1 MNKLKSY
8 LKVVSTIVALSFL
21 TSNLS
26 SANGQEQR
34 FWPEYGTLA
43 SHNEW
48 AIKAIGGDIAHQLG
62 ATGAGVKVAVLDS
75 GIATNIPGLSEK
87 VIAYK
92 DFLPSQP
99 QLPDHGTMTASTVA
113 ADYEPNTGVGG
124 IAPRASL
131 IIGRVCYLMWCDS
144 EKAKVAVQ
152 WAIEQ
157 GAQVISMS
165 FGGYY
170 DPEFIAIL
178 EMATRR
184 GVVVVSALGNSGCS
198 TYEYWGMNPNCIQGK
213 TNENSNASY
222 PIAGLIGAGASN
234 QYGAR
239 ASFSSWGPNLDL
251 IAPGVE
257 NIAYDP
263 NGATNGFGGTSAA
276 TPLIAGSAALVLE
289 ANPSLRPDQ
298 VQAIL
303 QATARTAV
311 EKKAKVWDSC
321 TLSTETNKWSCNQ
334 EVDSIYPQHYFTGAG
349 IVAADRAVL
358 LARRIADNNT
368 LDAPVITSSGTDVVV
383 SWVGP
388 ASDVYLNSKL
398 LARGV
403 ESPFSFTGVMNQS
416 LAIHLVR
423 DRAISTPALRM
434 VKVGKIPSAP
444 IFTSQSFGM
453 GQIYLN
459 LGDIANLDPEI
470 SWIPFKWY
478 SSIGGIFETV
488 DGREIP
494 CSGQGSTFPNPDSL
508 SFALTCKS
516 KAGPISGRLRLI
528 SPDGTLGEPS
538 QTISGTIY
546 QGPDM
551 IDVRTTHLSSDSLK
565 FDWDPVPGAVAY
577 EYRYLPE
584 YTFSCTT
591 ETTVTITGPMSQ
603 PSSFTVIAKPN
614 EDCSGN
620 AIATSDYNGFR
631 LLNPPPPKPT
641 NVTVEQITPTFIR
654 FDAPQ
659 TDPSYSWRLY
669 RSDGLF
675 LRFDGQGSKLMVGIQ
690 PNEDVNRR
698 TFTYR
703 FMEVRREMWGETW
716 SPLSDPITVSFAE
729 LRAPAGVC
737 YENATRYSFGCDLT
751 PTSDGTLIEFL
762 GSDGQV
768 IASRDTKR
776 WTGQHFNFS
785 RVRGAHSVR
794 LTSTM
799 GDIPNWYR
807 RGDSVTIPI
816 SKRFGY
822 HRNGTI
828 YAQ

>member
-1 MNKLKSY
+1 M
-8 LKVVSTIVALSFL
+8 KVVATLVTLSFL
-21 TSNLS
+21 SSNLS
-26 SANGQEQR
+26 GANGQEPR

-62 ATGAGVKVAVLDS
+62 ASGAGVKVAVLDS

-99 QLPDHGTMTASTVA
+99 QLPEHGTMTASTVA
-113 ADYEPNTGVGG
+113 ADYDPNTGAGG
-124 IAPRASL
+124 IAPGASL

-144 EKAKVAVQ
+144 EKAKRAVE
-152 WAIEQ
+152 WAIEE

-165 FGGYY
+165 FGGYFH
-170 DPEFIAIL
+170 PEFIAIL
-178 EMATRR
+178 ELATRK

-198 TYEYWGMNPNCIQGK
+198 TYENWGMNPYCTQGK

-257 NIAYDP
+257 NISYDP

-289 ANPSLRPDQ
+289 ANPNLRPDQ

-303 QATARTAV
+303 QATARTAL

-321 TLSTETNKWSCNQ
+321 TRSTETNKWTCNQ
-334 EVDSIYPQHYFTGAG
+334 EVDSIHPQHYFTGAG

-358 LARRIADNNT
+358 LARRIADDNT
-368 LDAPVITSSGTDVVV
+368 LDAPIVTSTGTDVVV
-383 SWVGP
+383 SWAGP
-388 ASDVYLNSKL
+388 AADVYLNSKL
-398 LARGV
+398 LAKAV

-416 LAIHLVR
+416 LAIQLVR
-423 DRAISTPALRM
+423 DWAISTPTLRM
-434 VKVGKIPSAP
+434 VKTGNVPRAP
-444 IFTSQSFGM
+444 LFTSHSFGSD
-453 GQIYLN
+453 QINLY
-459 LGDIANLDPEI
+459 LGDITNLDPNI
-470 SWIPFKWY
+470 AWIPFKWY
-478 SSIGGIFETV
+478 SSIGGIFQTD
-488 DGREIP
+488 DGRELP
-494 CSGQGSTFPNPDSL
+494 CSGQGSTYPDPDSL
-508 SFALTCKS
+508 SFTLTCKS

-538 QTISGTIY
+538 ETISGTVY
-546 QGPDM
+546 KGLDV
-551 IDVRTTHLSSDSLK
+551 IDVRTTHLSTDSLK

-591 ETTVTITGPMSQ
+591 GTTVTINSPMSQ
-603 PSSFTVIAKPN
+603 PSSFTVIAKSN

-620 AIATSDYNGFR
+620 ALAISEGNGFR

-641 NVTVEQITPTFIR
+641 NVTVDQITPTFIR

-698 TFTYR
+698 SFTYR
-703 FMEVRREMWGETW
+703 FMEVRPGMWGETW
-716 SPLSDPITVSFAE
+716 SPLSDPITVSFAN
-729 LRAPAGVC
+729 LPAPAGVC
-737 YENATRYSFGCDLT
+737 YENASRYGFGCDIA
-751 PTSDGTLIEFL
+751 PNQFSDGTLIEFL
-762 GSDGQV
+762 DSDGQV

-776 WTGQHFNFS
+776 WTGQRFNFS
-785 RVRGAHSVR
+785 RVRGAYSVR

-822 HRNGTI
+822 HRNGTV